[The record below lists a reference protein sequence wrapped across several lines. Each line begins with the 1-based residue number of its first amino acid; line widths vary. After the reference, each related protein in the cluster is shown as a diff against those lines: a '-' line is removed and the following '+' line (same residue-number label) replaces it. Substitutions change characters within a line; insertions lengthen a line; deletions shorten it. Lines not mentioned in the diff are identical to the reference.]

1 MVAAEGVRAELCKDV
16 GNAEG
21 GLVRIARWWLVL
33 AGCGMAV
40 GQVASDGVKLRRN
53 YQEGEVVAYK
63 MTGVNESPSRDFRY
77 QAHARGV
84 VRREA
89 SGVFVEELGW
99 SDLKVQG
106 EAFALSPESEAFREP
121 LSLDPGYRLAVPDLS
136 KVQPVLIGPIT
147 DLLTFYADVQL
158 AMRQAELRRAG
169 DHVVVKHGVPNSWA
183 DGRRTLLG
191 QDSVDFDLTLVSVD
205 EARHVAKLVVKH
217 VPPAEPQIK
226 LPAAWMSEPVGAAKN
241 NWVQVQTVEGGGF
254 LGEIGEE
261 SFEADIE
268 LDRATGK
275 ILSATLDNP
284 VEVKERKCEDAA
296 LTACGE
302 ATRYRIVRQITLTQE

>member
-1 MVAAEGVRAELCKDV
+1 
-16 GNAEG
+16 
-21 GLVRIARWWLVL
+21 
-33 AGCGMAV
+33 
-40 GQVASDGVKLRRN
+40 
-53 YQEGEVVAYK
+53 
-63 MTGVNESPSRDFRY
+63 
-77 QAHARGV
+77 
-84 VRREA
+84 
-89 SGVFVEELGW
+89 
-99 SDLKVQG
+99 
-106 EAFALSPESEAFREP
+106 
-121 LSLDPGYRLAVPDLS
+121 
-136 KVQPVLIGPIT
+136 
-147 DLLTFYADVQL
+147 
-158 AMRQAELRRAG
+158 
-169 DHVVVKHGVPNSWA
+169 
-183 DGRRTLLG
+183 
-191 QDSVDFDLTLVSVD
+191 
-205 EARHVAKLVVKH
+205 VVKH